1 MNLKLQILADPAKK
15 KAYNEKLNYPVM
27 LAADSGKEA
36 KEPIDE
42 EEPSGPEKRSP
53 GAPIHWEP
61 TQTKLWF
68 LTTVELN

>member
-1 MNLKLQILADPAKK
+1 MNFKLQILADSTKK

-42 EEPSGPEKRSP
+42 EEPNEPEKRSP